1 MILYNTH
8 ILKEGKMNKRE
19 FIKAMSVG
27 SGLTVKETNKAYD
40 AFLDVV
46 AKTLKKATRYNLPDL
61 ELLR

>member
-1 MILYNTH
+1 
-8 ILKEGKMNKRE
+8 MNKRE